1 MIKILIADDH
11 SIVRRGIRDILSELL
26 FTLEIQEADSAT
38 SALRLI
44 NNQTFDIFILDI
56 SFPDGNGL
64 EILNHIKSVQPQAK
78 VLFLSMYPEEQ
89 YARRAIKN
97 GAFGYL
103 TKDSA
108 PTELV
113 AAIQSIITGRKY
125 VTSTLA
131 QILVDDLISPAPKE
145 PHNALSDREFQV
157 MLELAK
163 GKKMKEIAI
172 ELNISP
178 KTVSTYRARIFD
190 KLKIATTAEL
200 IRYVMERGLC

>member
-11 SIVRRGIRDILSELL
+11 SIVRRGVRDILTELP
-26 FTLEIQEADSAT
+26 FPFEVYEADSAA
-38 SALRLI
+38 SSQRLI
-44 NNQTFDIFILDI
+44 NNQLFDIFILDI

-64 EILNHIKSVQPQAK
+64 EILNQIKNTQPQAK

-113 AAIQSIITGRKY
+113 AAIQSIISGKKY

-131 QILVDDLISPAPKE
+131 QILVDDLISPSPKVL
-145 PHNALSDREFQV
+145 HNALSDREFQV
-157 MLELAK
+157 MLEIAK
-163 GKKMKEIAI
+163 GKKINMIAAD
-172 ELNISP
+172 LHLSP

-190 KLKIATTAEL
+190 KLKISTTAEL
-200 IRYVMERGLC
+200 IRYVMEHNLA

>member
-11 SIVRRGIRDILSELL
+11 SIVRRGVRDILTELP
-26 FTLEIQEADSAT
+26 FALEVNEADSAST
-38 SALRLI
+38 TLRLI
-44 NNQTFDIFILDI
+44 NNQAFDIFILDI

-64 EILNHIKSVQPQAK
+64 EILNQIKSIQPNAK

-113 AAIQSIITGRKY
+113 AAIQNIIAGRKY
-125 VTSTLA
+125 VTSTLV

-145 PHNALSDREFQV
+145 RHDTLSDREFQV
-157 MLELAK
+157 LLEVAK
-163 GKKMKEIAI
+163 GKKVKEIAD
-172 ELNISP
+172 ELHISP
-178 KTVSTYRARIFD
+178 KTVSTYRTRIFE
-190 KLKIATTAEL
+190 KLKLSTTAEL
-200 IRYVMERGLC
+200 VRYVMEHGLE

>member
-11 SIVRRGIRDILSELL
+11 SIVRRGVQDILSELP
-26 FTLEIQEADSAT
+26 FPLEVLEADNAT
-38 SALRLI
+38 TALRLI
-44 NNQTFDIFILDI
+44 NNQKFDIVILDI

-64 EILNHIKSVQPQAK
+64 EILNHIKSIQPQAK

-113 AAIQSIITGRKY
+113 AAIQSIIAGRKY

-131 QILVDDLISPAPKE
+131 QILVDDLISPTSKE
-145 PHNALSDREFQV
+145 PHNSLSDRELLV
-157 MLELAK
+157 MLEVAK
-163 GKKMKEIAI
+163 GKKIKDIAN
-172 ELNISP
+172 ELHISP

-190 KLKIATTAEL
+190 KLKISSTAEL
-200 IRYVMERGLC
+200 IRYVMERGLS

>member
-11 SIVRRGIRDILSELL
+11 SIVRRGVRDILNELP
-26 FTLEIQEADSAT
+26 TPVEIVEASSA
-38 SALRLI
+38 AGAI
-44 NNQTFDIFILDI
+44 WEIKDHKFDILILDI

-64 EILNHIKSVQPQAK
+64 EILNQVKTIQPRAK

-113 AAIQSIITGRKY
+113 SAINKVISGQKY

-131 QILVDDLISPAPKE
+131 QILVDDLASPAPRE
-145 PHNALSDREFQV
+145 PHELLSDREFQI
-157 MLELAK
+157 MLEIAK
-163 GKKMKEIAI
+163 GKKTSEIAS
-172 ELNISP
+172 ELLLSP
-178 KTVSTYRARIFD
+178 KTVSTYKVRVFQ
-190 KLKIATTAEL
+190 KLNLSTTAEL
-200 IRYVMERGLC
+200 IRYVMDRRLN